1 MKLVKRIFKNSI
13 VIICILIL
21 FTTPSFATETEK
33 TQEEENEP
41 ITRSLTKEQQAY
53 LQRYV
58 LTYVEEGGKKNLFK
72 YDIAHDIYQTY
83 ENQASGDRKNTL

>member
-1 MKLVKRIFKNSI
+1 MKLVKRIMKFI

-21 FTTPSFATETEK
+21 FTTPSFATETEEP
-33 TQEEENEP
+33 QEENKP
-41 ITRSLTKEQQAY
+41 ILRSLTKEQQAY

>member
-1 MKLVKRIFKNSI
+1 MKLVKRIMKFI

-21 FTTPSFATETEK
+21 FTTPSFATETEEP
-33 TQEEENEP
+33 QEENKP
-41 ITRSLTKEQQAY
+41 ITKSLTKEQQAY

-83 ENQASGDRKNTL
+83 ENIDADDRKNTL